1 MSDHA
6 AEYQRPYRLTSAHAA
21 PATSTA
27 RVSLKIPRQRSCGVC
42 ALLFLGT
49 TTLTPPQDCAVY
61 LRITYGD
68 FGCNK
73 HPAKDS
79 HK

>member
-6 AEYQRPYRLTSAHAA
+6 AEYQRPYRLTSAQAA

-49 TTLTPPQDCAVY
+49 TTLTPPQDCAFY
-61 LRITYGD
+61 LRIAYGD
-68 FGCNK
+68 FRYNK
-73 HPAKDS
+73 HLAKGS
-79 HK
+79 RK